1 MVRGLK
7 KKLLIGL
14 LSAAVVGTSLAPNV
28 PLVGSFAQEV
38 KAEDS
43 ELPEGMYKYTE
54 STVSAVSKDDVF
66 KWPTDG
72 EHYGLDGDKYTKITG
87 NLTSSSKGY
96 IFTEADDGGYVLDDD
111 SNSYRAKVNGDTGTF
126 YKKSEETA
134 VVDKDHSTYE
144 WPTSVV
150 GKYKKDGNSYVEI
163 EQVSDVTET
172 AEKGAT
178 TKVYTKEKDT
188 TKSTVTV
195 GESTDTKST
204 VTPKTI
210 GSTTIGAEES
220 GKPVVI
226 DKNKST
232 KITVDVKASAG
243 KVIKSVVAKVINAA
257 TNKQIGSDIT
267 ATKVDGTENTYELLV
282 TATEDTV
289 KVLISTEED
298 DLLITPKLSSTLSS
312 KVGTAELTSTA
323 AVKPGKKIELKVTLA
338 EGATKADVTVKAAGK
353 VIDGSDPDDGVVT
366 YSIDTTDVKDEEL
379 EIEVSGRLDNDGL
392 DKTKTDKGSKA
403 AVANTGDVAADA
415 NDVLSA
421 AKAGQDGKY
430 VNAKV
435 QIDSKDTT
443 ATEELADEVDLAVK
457 SGLKLAGYIS
467 VDFFRTVSDN
477 PIPDGAADP
486 TTKVTKLDAPLAV
499 KYFLPKAAIGKTG
512 YKAIRFHDTIGEITT
527 TPNADGEY
535 IEVKGDELILHVKL
549 LSDFAVVY
557 NDTDATPDVPDPDPT
572 PVDPDPTPVKPDPT
586 PVKPNPVKPS
596 SDTGTKAA
604 KVTTSTKKS
613 SKTSSPKTAD
623 YAVNSLLALLTGA
636 AGLFGI
642 TLINKKRKEDEE

>member
-14 LSAAVVGTSLAPNV
+14 LSAAVVGTSLAPSV

-38 KAEDS
+38 KATDS
-43 ELPEGMYKYTE
+43 ELPEGMYKYTKIE
-54 STVSAVSKDDVF
+54 VKKEHTTTPATYKWKFPEFAVYTAANDNAELNKETYQ
-66 KWPTDG
+66 KPTAANQ
-72 EHYGLDGDKYTKITG
+72 KIP
-87 NLTSSSKGY
+87 
-96 IFTEADDGGYVLDDD
+96 
-111 SNSYRAKVNGDTGTF
+111 GTL
-126 YKKSEETA
+126 YKKVGSEFVELQEDISSEEDQPASETYSW
-134 VVDKDHSTYE
+134 DHKFKENTY
-144 WPTSVV
+144 
-150 GKYKKDGNSYVEI
+150 YKLETNGNYSLMTGFQEAN
-163 EQVSDVTET
+163 
-172 AEKGAT
+172 AEAPEKFD
-178 TKVYTKEKDT
+178 VYTKEKDN
-188 TKSTVTV
+188 TKSSVTV
-195 GESTDTKST
+195 EEATDTAST
-204 VTPKTI
+204 VKPKSI
-210 GSTTIGAEES
+210 GSTNGSTAT
-220 GKPVVI
+220 I
-226 DKNKST
+226 DKNKAT
-232 KITVDVKASAG
+232 KITVDVEASAG

-289 KVLISTEED
+289 KVLISTEEE

-312 KVGTAELTSTA
+312 KVGTAELTSTS

-338 EGATKADVTVKAAGK
+338 EGATKANVTVKAAGK
-353 VIDGSDPDDGVVT
+353 VIGGSDPDDGVVT

-392 DKTKTDKGSKA
+392 EKEKTDKGSTA
-403 AVANTGDVAADA
+403 TVVNAGDAAADA
-415 NDVLSA
+415 NDVLDV
-421 AKAGQDGKY
+421 AKSDQDGKY
-430 VNAKV
+430 VNAKLN
-435 QIDSKDTT
+435 ISTSDDTET
-443 ATEELADEVDLAVK
+443 KALKSEVALAEK

-467 VDFFRTVSDN
+467 VDFFRTVSDT
-477 PIPDGAADP
+477 PGAAV
-486 TTKVTKLDAPLAV
+486 TITGAENQKVTKLGAPLAV

-535 IEVKGDELILHVKL
+535 IEVKGNELILHVKL

-557 NDTDATPDVPDPDPT
+557 NDTDATPDVPDPDPV
-572 PVDPDPTPVKPDPT
+572 PKPDPDPTPVKPDPT

-604 KVTTSTKKS
+604 KATTSTKKS